1 MAFLLHISK
10 VNVFFSVPKIGST
23 AYVEMPAVLL
33 QTCTGWESHMNH
45 FLCITSQQ
53 TVSHKDKKV
62 LAECSLS
69 LILYFT
75 KCFST
80 TLDSLIAD
88 AACSGRQKPIC
99 S

>member
-45 FLCITSQQ
+45 FFVHNKPANCVTQRQ
-53 TVSHKDKKV
+53 
-62 LAECSLS
+62 EG
-69 LILYFT
+69 
-75 KCFST
+75 
-80 TLDSLIAD
+80 
-88 AACSGRQKPIC
+88 AC
-99 S
+99 